1 MELFWRRGYEG
12 TSLAELTAAMGI
24 SPPSL
29 YAAFGD
35 KAKLFR
41 AAVARYSDLSGGAP
55 GPLETERSARLA
67 VAGLLRG
74 AAEAFTRK
82 DRPRGCM
89 VIAAAGKCASD
100 PAADADPIEAEM
112 RGQRRGN
119 EANLARRLVRAIDE
133 GELPASTDVLALA
146 KFYAAVIQGMSIQA
160 RDGATTGELTKVVEL
175 AMAAWPAGPAPASAA
190 SGRAKRARS
199 RARP

>member
-35 KAKLFR
+35 KAQLFR
-41 AAVARYSDLSGGAP
+41 AAVARYSDLFGGAP
-55 GPLETERSARLA
+55 GPLATERSARLG
-67 VAGLLRG
+67 VAGLLHG

-89 VIAAAGKCASD
+89 VIAAGGKCASD
-100 PAADADPIEAEM
+100 PAANEDPLEVEM
-112 RGQRRGN
+112 RVQRRGN
-119 EANLARRLVRAIDE
+119 EAKMARRLVRAIDE
-133 GELPASTDVLALA
+133 GELPASTDALALA

-160 RDGATTGELTKVVEL
+160 RDGATTDELTQVAEL
-175 AMAAWPAGPAPASAA
+175 AMAAWPAGAAPAPSASA
-190 SGRAKRARS
+190 RPKRARP
-199 RARP
+199 R